1 MVTSPFEDFK
11 IGKIVQKIQFDFY
24 IYIAVDSSNVSEEDS
39 SNVSQEDLSDLPNG
53 ASAHPV
59 GERREEEVSPLKPPK

>member
-1 MVTSPFEDFK
+1 MGSLTID
-11 IGKIVQKIQFDFY
+11 KIVQKIQFDFY

-39 SNVSQEDLSDLPNG
+39 SNVSQEDLSDLPNR

-59 GERREEEVSPLKPPK
+59 GERREEEVSPF